1 MYSLLS
7 HNSRTL
13 FAFALAFACT
23 LAAVAQ
29 PPARRKAAEN
39 KEQTAAKT
47 APKGSAYRDFPTAAA
62 MPEDVAWRRDI
73 YRSLDLTKDANAS
86 LYYPTTPTDGREN
99 LFTYLFK
106 LLLRGQVKAYDY
118 KLDGNE
124 DFSEKN
130 IVKAKELMDR
140 YHIFYEQKDGKIRVT
155 DSDLPSDEVKVY
167 FIKESTYFDQHT
179 ATLRKKVTAL
189 CPVLKRGDDFGGA
202 DSQYPMF
209 WVKMDDVAPY
219 LGKLMLMGS
228 NLNNA
233 AMMSADDFFTLNRY
247 EGDIYKTVNLQD
259 RILAN
264 YCSEDSA
271 MKKEQARIEKELD
284 DFDRHV
290 WGKDSVATDTVK
302 IALAADSA
310 DVAAGTQANESPKAP
325 RRRTSSTSRRS
336 SVSSKSS
343 SAPKSSSK
351 STKTKSSAT
360 KKTKTPKTRTSS
372 TSSRSGG
379 GYSVRRER
387 H

>member
-13 FAFALAFACT
+13 FALALAFACT

-39 KEQTAAKT
+39 KEQTAAQT

-62 MPEDVAWRRDI
+62 MPEDVSWRRDI
-73 YRSLDLTKDANAS
+73 YRSLDLTKDANAP
-86 LYYPTTPTDGREN
+86 LYYPTTPTNGREN

-124 DFSEKN
+124 NFSEKN

-179 ATLRKKVTAL
+179 ATIRKKVTAL

-264 YCSEDSA
+264 YCTEDSA

-290 WGKDSVATDTVK
+290 WGKDSVAPDTIRVTLVRDTTATVTK
-302 IALAADSA
+302 TPA
-310 DVAAGTQANESPKAP
+310 

-343 SAPKSSSK
+343 SSSRSSSK
-351 STKTKSSAT
+351 SASSKSTST
-360 KKTKTPKTRTSS
+360 KKARTPKTRKPS

>member
-13 FAFALAFACT
+13 FALALAFACT

-39 KEQTAAKT
+39 KDQTAAQS

-62 MPEDVAWRRDI
+62 MPEDVSWRRDI
-73 YRSLDLTKDANAS
+73 YRSLDLTKDANAP
-86 LYYPTTPTDGREN
+86 LYYPTTPTNGREN

-264 YCSEDSA
+264 YCAEDSA

-290 WGKDSVATDTVK
+290 WGKDSVAPDTIRVTLVRDTTATVTK
-302 IALAADSA
+302 TPA
-310 DVAAGTQANESPKAP
+310 

-343 SAPKSSSK
+343 SSSRSSSK
-351 STKTKSSAT
+351 SASSKSTST
-360 KKTKTPKTRTSS
+360 KKAKTPKTRKPS

>member
-39 KEQTAAKT
+39 KEQTAAQT

-62 MPEDVAWRRDI
+62 MPEDVSWRRDI

-86 LYYPTTPTDGREN
+86 LYYPTTPTNGREN

-118 KLDGNE
+118 KLDCNE

-179 ATLRKKVTAL
+179 ATIRKKVTAL

-264 YCSEDSA
+264 YCAEDSA

-290 WGKDSVATDTVK
+290 WGKDSVAPDTIRVTLVRDTTATVTK
-302 IALAADSA
+302 TPA
-310 DVAAGTQANESPKAP
+310 

-343 SAPKSSSK
+343 SSSRSSSK
-351 STKTKSSAT
+351 SASSKSTST
-360 KKTKTPKTRTSS
+360 KKAKTPKTRKPS